1 MAFLQCEGHGGLL
14 DAWVAERGV
23 GPTRPAAL
31 VDDSA
36 PGLRFAFYGRTST
49 ADHQDS
55 ASSRGWQREIAEAV
69 IAGHGV
75 VTDVFFDVGCSRRVP
90 WARRPAAGAL
100 LAALR
105 MERRFD
111 AVVVGE
117 YERAF
122 ASGDQFTGVAA
133 VLAGLGVEVWLPEA
147 GGRVDVDSPAHA
159 ALVTVLGAQSQ
170 REVLRSRHRV
180 RAAMWTQAREQGRYL
195 GGRPPYGYRLV
206 DAGPHP
212 NRAHAGWG
220 RRLRRLD
227 PDPVTSPHVRWIF
240 AQRLAGRSVAGIA
253 RELTER
259 KVPCPSDVDPNRNR
273 HRLGGAW
280 PLRTVAVILGNPRYT
295 GRQVWDRQRTER
307 IKPGAGRT
315 AHRSAPGEWA
325 ISSTVSHPPLVT
337 EAEFVTAQQVRAT
350 RPSRDGHSRCY
361 VLAGLLRCAV
371 CGRRL
376 DSHWVHGRAGYRC
389 RHGHSSARPRRSDA
403 AKNIYVRE
411 DVLLRELASRLL
423 PNRTAAAEDG
433 VAAGD
438 VAGVAD
444 SLRAAGIIIRHDGRG
459 WDLATA

>member
-240 AQRLAGRSVAGIA
+240 AQRLAAQRGGHRAGIDRAESAVSVGRGPEPESASPRWGMASADGRGDPRQPALHRASGVGPATHRAHQAGRGTYSAPFGSGGVGDFVDSVASAVGD
-253 RELTER
+253 RGG
-259 KVPCPSDVDPNRNR
+259 VR
-273 HRLGGAW
+273 H
-280 PLRTVAVILGNPRYT
+280 
-295 GRQVWDRQRTER
+295 
-307 IKPGAGRT
+307 
-315 AHRSAPGEWA
+315 
-325 ISSTVSHPPLVT
+325 
-337 EAEFVTAQQVRAT
+337 
-350 RPSRDGHSRCY
+350 
-361 VLAGLLRCAV
+361 
-371 CGRRL
+371 
-376 DSHWVHGRAGYRC
+376 
-389 RHGHSSARPRRSDA
+389 
-403 AKNIYVRE
+403 
-411 DVLLRELASRLL
+411 
-423 PNRTAAAEDG
+423 
-433 VAAGD
+433 
-438 VAGVAD
+438 
-444 SLRAAGIIIRHDGRG
+444 RAAGAGNASEPGRPFALLRARRPAAVRGVRAASGLALGSWPGRVPVPPWTLQRTSAAIGRG
-459 WDLATA
+459 QEHLRP

>member
-1 MAFLQCEGHGGLL
+1 M
-14 DAWVAERGV
+14 
-23 GPTRPAAL
+23 
-31 VDDSA
+31 
-36 PGLRFAFYGRTST
+36 
-49 ADHQDS
+49 
-55 ASSRGWQREIAEAV
+55 
-69 IAGHGV
+69 
-75 VTDVFFDVGCSRRVP
+75 FFDVGCSRRVP

-240 AQRLAGRSVAGIA
+240 AQRLAAQRGGHRAGIDRA
-253 RELTER
+253 E
-259 KVPCPSDVDPNRNR
+259 S
-273 HRLGGAW
+273 
-280 PLRTVAVILGNPRYT
+280 AVSVGRGPEPESASPRW
-295 GRQVWDRQRTER
+295 GM
-307 IKPGAGRT
+307 A
-315 AHRSAPGEWA
+315 SA
-325 ISSTVSHPPLVT
+325 
-337 EAEFVTAQQVRAT
+337 
-350 RPSRDGHSRCY
+350 
-361 VLAGLLRCAV
+361 
-371 CGRRL
+371 
-376 DSHWVHGRAGYRC
+376 
-389 RHGHSSARPRRSDA
+389 
-403 AKNIYVRE
+403 
-411 DVLLRELASRLL
+411 
-423 PNRTAAAEDG
+423 
-433 VAAGD
+433 
-438 VAGVAD
+438 
-444 SLRAAGIIIRHDGRG
+444 DGRG
-459 WDLATA
+459 DPRQPALHRASGVGPNGLALS